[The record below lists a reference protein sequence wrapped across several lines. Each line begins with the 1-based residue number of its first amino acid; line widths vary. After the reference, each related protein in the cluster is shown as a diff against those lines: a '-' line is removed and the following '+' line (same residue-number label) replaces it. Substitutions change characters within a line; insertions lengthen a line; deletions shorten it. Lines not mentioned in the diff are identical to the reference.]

1 MTLGK
6 NQKAVLDALLSH
18 EMTILKIADVT
29 KLQEYKVKNILMEL
43 YDAGLVRRSEQG
55 IYRIV
60 DRIPAPKTSGEK
72 CEWEEYQQ
80 DYIPKLKN
88 LSRVV

>member
-18 EMTILKIADVT
+18 EMSILKIADVT

-43 YDAGLVRRSEQG
+43 YDAGLVRRSELG
-55 IYRIV
+55 LYRIV

>member
-1 MTLGK
+1 MTLGR
-6 NQKAVLDALLSH
+6 NQKAVLEALLTH
-18 EMTILKIADVT
+18 EMTPLKIADVT

-80 DYIPKLKN
+80 EYIPKLKN
-88 LSRVV
+88 LSRIV

>member
-1 MTLGK
+1 MTLGR

-18 EMTILKIADVT
+18 EMSLLKIADVT
-29 KLQEYKVKNILMEL
+29 NLNSGKVRNILMEL
-43 YDAGLVRRSEQG
+43 YDAGLVRKSEQG

-60 DRIPAPKTSGEK
+60 ERIPAPKTSGEK

-80 DYIPKLKN
+80 EYIPKLKN

>member
-1 MTLGK
+1 MTLGR

-18 EMTILKIADVT
+18 EMSLLKIADVT
-29 KLQEYKVKNILMEL
+29 NLNSGKVRNILMEL
-43 YDAGLVRRSEQG
+43 YDAGLVRKSEQG

-60 DRIPAPKTSGEK
+60 ERIPAPKTSGEK

-80 DYIPKLKN
+80 EYIPKLKN
-88 LSRVV
+88 LARIV

>member
-1 MTLGK
+1 MTLGR
-6 NQKAVLDALLSH
+6 NQKAVLDALVQH
-18 EMTILKIADVT
+18 EMTLLKIVDVT
-29 KLQEYKVKNILMEL
+29 NLADHKVKNILMEL

-80 DYIPKLKN
+80 EYIPKLKN

>member
-1 MTLGK
+1 MTLGR

-18 EMTILKIADVT
+18 EMTTLKIADVT

-43 YDAGLVRRSEQG
+43 YDAGLVRRSELG
-55 IYRIV
+55 LYRIV